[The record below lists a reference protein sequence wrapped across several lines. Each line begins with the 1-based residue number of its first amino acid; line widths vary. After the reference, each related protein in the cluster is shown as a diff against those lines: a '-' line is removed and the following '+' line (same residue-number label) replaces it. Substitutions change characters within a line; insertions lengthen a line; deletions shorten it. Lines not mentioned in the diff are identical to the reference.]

1 MGLLPFGFSGA
12 YMLQAQIKHHPAQ
25 ADGDGWK
32 QDVEGDVGRELD
44 SGKIER
50 REFHTAPHKPNW
62 LHDHDHK

>member
-1 MGLLPFGFSGA
+1 
-12 YMLQAQIKHHPAQ
+12 MLQAQIKHHPAQ

-32 QDVEGDVGRELD
+32 QDVEGDVGRELN